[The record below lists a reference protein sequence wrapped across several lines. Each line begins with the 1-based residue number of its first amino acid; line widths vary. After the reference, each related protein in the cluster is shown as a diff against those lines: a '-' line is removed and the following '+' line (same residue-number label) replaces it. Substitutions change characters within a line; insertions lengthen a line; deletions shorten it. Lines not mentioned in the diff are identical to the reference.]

1 MDFVKDWTECD
12 LHMLLKSMTIFS
24 KTHNKNH
31 LFINLFFFQ
40 NVILF
45 LNEVKAHRQRPD
57 RIYNL
62 RIYIY
67 LLIMAY
73 VGSKA

>member
-31 LFINLFFFQ
+31 LFINLFFF
-40 NVILF
+40 
-45 LNEVKAHRQRPD
+45 K
-57 RIYNL
+57 
-62 RIYIY
+62 
-67 LLIMAY
+67 M
-73 VGSKA
+73 